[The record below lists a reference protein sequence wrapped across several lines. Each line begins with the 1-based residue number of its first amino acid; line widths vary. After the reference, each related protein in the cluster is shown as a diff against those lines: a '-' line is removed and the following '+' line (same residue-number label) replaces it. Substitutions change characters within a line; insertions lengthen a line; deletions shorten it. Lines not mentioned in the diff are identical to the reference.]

1 MTRLP
6 LIIGYREQKGTIGE
20 RKILS
25 GPRVIPSGATRGRQK
40 PRRRQPL
47 PQRPR
52 RPSPPP
58 PPPPA
63 SGGGRPKPA
72 PREPLPRLL
81 LSPSASLPFLPSLP
95 FAGVRWGSGVSP
107 ARSEA
112 LTSGSVVLGHG
123 SGRPRAGGRLTPPGL
138 GCHQRWWWAA
148 GAPCCA
154 PWGAPPPRVPA
165 PSSVAAPRS
174 PCAWWWHAGLRRVWH
189 PVLLSSALVWG
200 AVGGLPRCCCTVRRR
215 LSRHASRVLLAG
227 SAPHRGATSG
237 VSLRSFTVRRRP
249 ALASCWPGQAAGST
263 CR

>member
-1 MTRLP
+1 MQYNCKKITFIFYFLP
-6 LIIGYREQKGTIGE
+6 KWRSSQQ
-20 RKILS
+20 S
-25 GPRVIPSGATRGRQK
+25 HDPGPSRHPVRGDSGATK

-52 RPSPPP
+52 RPPPP
-58 PPPPA
+58 PPPAAA

-154 PWGAPPPRVPA
+154 PWGGAAAAGACPLLCRR
-165 PSSVAAPRS
+165 SSLPMCLVVACRTSSGLAPRS
-174 PCAWWWHAGLRRVWH
+174 SELSTGLGR
-189 PVLLSSALVWG
+189 
-200 AVGGLPRCCCTVRRR
+200 
-215 LSRHASRVLLAG
+215 
-227 SAPHRGATSG
+227 
-237 VSLRSFTVRRRP
+237 RRRP
-249 ALASCWPGQAAGST
+249 PPLLLYRQAEAHATRFACPAGRVKLRGAHAGVWGGTAELSGSPKLPGGRTSP
-263 CR
+263 